1 MAAMTLKKLKEQYS
15 NMVNGITDE
24 NNSTTEDLQEEIVNE
39 TVVSAEV
46 NTKPKKHMLVNIM
59 IKVIPN
65 LHGRLSWLKSTSATS
80 RRSSLERYS

>member
-46 NTKPKKHMLVNIM
+46 KTKHMLVNIVTRL
-59 IKVIPN
+59 ISN
-65 LHGRLSWLKSTSATS
+65 LIT
-80 RRSSLERYS
+80 